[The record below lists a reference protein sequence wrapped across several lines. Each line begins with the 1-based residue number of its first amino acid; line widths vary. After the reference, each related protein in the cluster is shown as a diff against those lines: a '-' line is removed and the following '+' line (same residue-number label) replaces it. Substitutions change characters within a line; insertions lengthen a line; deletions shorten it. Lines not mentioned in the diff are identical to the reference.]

1 MRRRQS
7 RMPWLATDAVKER
20 TKFVLKWEERFNEA
34 EGGRVNVAEL
44 CRMFGISRQTGYEWI
59 GRYREA
65 GRIDSLAE
73 RSRRPLSSPTKVSDE
88 VEAMVVAARKQRPT
102 WGARKLRRVLVERY
116 PSTEWPSAS
125 CMTAIL
131 DRHGLTTKRRKRRKT
146 PVVVKL
152 PFAACDR
159 PNAVW
164 CIDFKGKFRTQDGT
178 WCHVLTL
185 VDAYSRFLLRAEV
198 LLNPTGRN
206 VERVLDAAFQEFGL
220 PTAMR
225 SDNGPP
231 FASTGAGGLTELSV
245 WWLLLGL
252 RLERIEPGKP
262 YQNGRLERLHL
273 TLEEVVGTPS
283 ANPRAQQRAI
293 DLWRKDYNEHRPHE
307 ALGMRCPI
315 DVYAH
320 SRRRY
325 PCRLID
331 PRTASPEPDEVY
343 RLDNNGRLRWSGRW
357 ILISSALGGEFV
369 VVENL
374 SDWTQ
379 YAVSFGG
386 VRLGTFRS
394 DDLGRGL
401 RIPRRRRR
409 KPGEAS
415 ILSLA

>member
-1 MRRRQS
+1 
-7 RMPWLATDAVKER
+7 MPWLATDAVNER

-44 CRMFGISRQTGYEWI
+44 CRAFGISRQTGYEWI

-65 GRIDSLAE
+65 GRIDSLVD
-73 RSRRPLSSPTKVSDE
+73 RSRRPLSSPNKVSE
-88 VEAMVVAARKQRPT
+88 VIEASVVAARKQRPT
-102 WGARKLRRVLVERY
+102 WGPRKLRHALAEWHPDV
-116 PSTEWPSAS
+116 EWPSAS
-125 CMTAIL
+125 CLATIL
-131 DRHGLTTKRRKRRKT
+131 DRHGLTRKRRKRRKA
-146 PVVVKL
+146 PVVVKQ
-152 PFAACDR
+152 PFAECDR

-164 CIDFKGKFRTQDGT
+164 CIDFKGKFRTRDGT

-198 LLNPTGRN
+198 LVEPTGKN
-206 VERVLDAAFQEFGL
+206 VERILDAAFQEFGL

-245 WWLLLGL
+245 WWLRLGL

-293 DLWRKDYNEHRPHE
+293 DLWRRDYNEVRPHE
-307 ALGMRCPI
+307 ALSMRCPSEI
-315 DVYAH
+315 YMR

-325 PCRLID
+325 PCKLID
-331 PRTASPEPDEVY
+331 SRDTSYEGGQDVY
-343 RLDNNGRLRWSGRW
+343 RLDKNGRLRWNGRW
-357 ILISSALGGEFV
+357 LHISSALAYEFIA
-369 VVENL
+369 VENA
-374 SDWTQ
+374 SDDWTRF
-379 YAVSFGG
+379 AVTFGG
-386 VRLGTFRS
+386 LHLGTFDREHPE
-394 DDLGRGL
+394 RGL
-401 RIPRRRRR
+401 RIPRRRRGR
-409 KPGEAS
+409 PGDVS
-415 ILSLA
+415 TLSLA